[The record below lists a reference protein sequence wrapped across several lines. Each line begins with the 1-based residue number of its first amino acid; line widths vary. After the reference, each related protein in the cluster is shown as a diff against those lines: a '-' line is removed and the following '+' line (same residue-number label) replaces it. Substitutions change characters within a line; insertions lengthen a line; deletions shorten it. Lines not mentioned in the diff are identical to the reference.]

1 MEILKYIFIISR
13 TDAVFSSQTLTML
26 STLIQYI
33 TLTVDAHRSNNVYTK
48 VTFTVYHTFIPF
60 YTGITWSWSPDPQLS
75 NNLTTANLFQ

>member
-1 MEILKYIFIISR
+1 MRRKFKKNIFIISR
-13 TDAVFSSQTLTML
+13 TDAVFSCQTLTML

-33 TLTVDAHRSNNVYTK
+33 EHRSNNVYTK